1 MTIAFSCSDSRLIFR
16 SSAVHGGFLVYDFAI
31 SGAVMSPT
39 GSFPKMGV
47 DPVPFSCSGSVSNP
61 TSDSPSMNLGLL
73 PKGLQLTDNL
83 DGTAFI
89 HGNPAKG
96 TAGTYLIPIKIT
108 GANSQFTEI
117 FRLVVTEKSQ

>member
-1 MTIAFSCSDSRLIFR
+1 MTIDFSCSDSRIIFR
-16 SSAVHGGFLVYDFAI
+16 SSAVHSGFLVYDFAI
-31 SGAVMSPT
+31 TGVVMNPT
-39 GSFPKMGV
+39 GSSPTMGV

-73 PKGLQLTDNL
+73 PKGLQLTDNQ

-108 GANSQFTEI
+108 GTSSQFTEI
-117 FRLVVTEKSQ
+117 FRLVITEKNQ